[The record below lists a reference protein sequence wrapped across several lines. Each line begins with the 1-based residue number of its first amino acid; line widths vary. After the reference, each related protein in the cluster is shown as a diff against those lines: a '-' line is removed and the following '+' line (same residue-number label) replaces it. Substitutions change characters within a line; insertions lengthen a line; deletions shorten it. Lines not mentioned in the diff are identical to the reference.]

1 MSFDARDFR
10 RALGQFPTGVG
21 IVTTLD
27 AQGAPVGMTISSFN
41 SVSVTPPLVL
51 WSIDRSALSA
61 DLFRTTDH
69 FAVNILAADQ
79 TALSNRFAS
88 RGEDKFQDVP
98 WTAGQ
103 GGSPVLPD
111 VAALFEC
118 RNWAQYDGGDHW
130 IIVGEVLRYSYDA
143 AKPPLVFGQG
153 GYASLVKLG

>member
-27 AQGAPVGMTISSFN
+27 SQGAPVGMTISSFN

-61 DLFRTTDH
+61 DLFRTTEY

-79 TALSNRFAS
+79 IALSNRFAS
-88 RGEDKFQDVP
+88 RGEDKFQDVA
-98 WTAGQ
+98 WSAGEH
-103 GGSPVLPD
+103 GSPLLPD

-130 IIVGEVLRYSYDA
+130 IIVGEVLRYSYEA
-143 AKPPLVFGQG
+143 TKPPLVFGQG
-153 GYASLVKLG
+153 GYATMVKAG